1 MKIDIKSYRHFSFDL
16 WLTLIKSNP
25 LFKKKRNILFRD
37 FFTIEWNEETVD
49 NTIRKYDVLCNKIS
63 EKTGNHIDFRH
74 IYCLI
79 LNDLKLNIDIVDK
92 GSFDEFYNLSEHLFL
107 EYMPEL
113 IFPKISLLLK
123 QIQSEGKTTNILS
136 NTAFIQGATLRKVIS
151 HYELSDYFSFQL
163 YSDEIGF
170 SKPNALSFERV
181 FANTKQFQSVI
192 KNDIVHIGDNRYADF
207 DGATNY
213 GFNAILI

>member
-1 MKIDIKSYRHFSFDL
+1 LKIDIKPYKHFSFDL

-37 FFTIEWNEETVD
+37 FFAIECDEETVSS
-49 NTIRKYDVLCNKIS
+49 TIRKYDVLCNKIS
-63 EKTGNHIDFRH
+63 EKTGRHIDFNH

-79 LNDLKLNIDIVDK
+79 LNDLKINIDIINK
-92 GSFDEFYNLSEHLFL
+92 GQLDEFYNLSEKLFF

-113 IFPKISLLLK
+113 IFPRISLLLK

-136 NTAFIQGATLRKVIS
+136 NTAFIQGTTLRKVIS
-151 HYELSDYFSFQL
+151 LYELSDYFSFQL

-170 SKPNALSFERV
+170 SKPNALSYERV
-181 FANTKQFQSVI
+181 FENTKQFQPVI
-192 KNDIVHIGDNRYADF
+192 KNDIVHIGDNKYADF
-207 DGATNY
+207 EGATKY
-213 GFNAILI
+213 GFSAILI